1 MSIFQSSSQ
10 RFRRGYTFGGLLF
23 LAIGLL
29 GCSNGHQHEH
39 SHEEHTHGAE
49 PNGVQATY
57 TCSMHPQIKQPN
69 PGNCPICGMALIPME
84 NADNGDLHEWAI
96 TFSENAKRLAQIHTT
111 PVRRALADKEIR
123 LSGRLELDETRIRTL
138 ASRFPGRVDR
148 LFVDYVGVP
157 VNEGDHLAEV
167 FSPFLLNAQ
176 AELLNALRYDSQ
188 GLSLRGAREK
198 LRLLGLS
205 ESGIQEI
212 EERGTASDR
221 LQIDAPVSG
230 IVIEK
235 KINEGDYVET
245 GTLLFRVAEMDR
257 LWLILEAYEVDLAW
271 LRFGQK
277 VHFTVKSN
285 PGRQFEGTIA
295 FIQPLVDPR
304 MRTVKVRV
312 NVENPQQLLKPGMYA
327 HGIVHA
333 KLNAE
338 GQVIA
343 PELAGKWISPM
354 HPEIIKDHPGS
365 CDICGMALVPAEQLG
380 YAPNPE
386 QGQVH
391 QNTLPLVIPATSVL
405 RTGKRAIVYV
415 EVPNQERPTYEG
427 REIVLGTRAGDLY
440 LVESG
445 LEEGEQVVSQGA
457 FKIDSS
463 LQIQGKQSM
472 MAFSSESQDHS
483 HPRPESPVGSAPEEP
498 YSGFH
503 EVFDPLLQIY
513 FKLQHALAMDQLE
526 DARQQA
532 REMESLLPRITLEE
546 RGVGL
551 AALQRM
557 VRAQDLEAARRPF
570 EPLSDWITDWL
581 QRYGTRLE
589 TRIWRMSCPMVF
601 GNHTAYWLQNHDQ
614 LLNPY
619 HGSGM
624 LHCGNTEGLLVDQLA
639 QEN

>member
-1 MSIFQSSSQ
+1 MSTFPSNSHLFYP
-10 RFRRGYTFGGLLF
+10 RFRRWRTFTSLLAVA
-23 LAIGLL
+23 LTLM
-29 GCSNGHQHEH
+29 GCHGSQNQEHNHEAH
-39 SHEEHTHGAE
+39 AHAT
-49 PNGVQATY
+49 ATY

-69 PGNCPICGMALIPME
+69 PGNCPICGMALIPM
-84 NADNGDLHEWAI
+84 DHSDDGDLHEWAI
-96 TFSENAKRLAQIHTT
+96 TFSENAKRLAEIHTT
-111 PVRRALADKEIR
+111 PVRRALTGKEIR
-123 LSGRLELDETRIRTL
+123 LTGRLELDETRIRTL

-205 ESGIQEI
+205 DTGIREI

-230 IVIEK
+230 VVIEK
-235 KINEGDYVET
+235 KINEGDYIET

-285 PGRQFEGTIA
+285 PGQQFEGTIA
-295 FIQPLVDPR
+295 FIQPMVDPG

-312 NVENPQQLLKPGMYA
+312 NVDNPQRLLKPGMYA
-327 HGIVHA
+327 QGIVHA
-333 KLNAE
+333 KLSAE
-338 GQVIA
+338 GKVIA

-354 HPEIIKDHPGS
+354 HPEIVKDHPGS

-380 YAPNPE
+380 YTSVPE
-386 QGQVH
+386 SGEDH
-391 QNTLPLVIPATSVL
+391 RETLPLVIPASSIL

-415 EVPNQERPTYEG
+415 EVPDRDRPTYEG
-427 REIVLGTRAGDLY
+427 REIVLGTRAGDFY

-445 LEEGEQVVSQGA
+445 LSEGERVVSQGA

-472 MAFSSESQDHS
+472 MAFPGENHGHS
-483 HPRPESPVGSAPEEP
+483 HTTPDSPAVAGPVEP

-503 EVFDPLLQIY
+503 KVFDPLLQTY
-513 FKLQHALAMDQLE
+513 FKLQHSLAMDQLE
-526 DARQQA
+526 EARQHA
-532 REMESLLPRITLEE
+532 REMESLLAPIPLED
-546 RGVGL
+546 RGIGL
-551 AALQRM
+551 AALQRILQ
-557 VRAQDLEAARRPF
+557 AQNLEAARRPF
-570 EPLSDWITDWL
+570 EPLSDWITEWL
-581 QRYGTRLE
+581 QSYGTSLE
-589 TRIWRMSCPMVF
+589 SRIWRMSCPMVF
-601 GNHTAYWLQNHDQ
+601 GNYTGYWLQNHDQ

-624 LHCGNTEGLLVDQLA
+624 LHCGNTEGLLVDHPA
-639 QEN
+639 QKN